1 MPTITIGS
9 VPNPAIICIGNAVT
23 FTANGANL
31 YAWSGGL
38 SNGIS
43 FNPTSSSTYT
53 VTGTDAN
60 NCNNTN
66 TISLTVNPLPNV
78 NSTPALATICFG
90 QSMTLNG
97 TGATTYTWSGGV
109 LNNIPFT
116 INNSTTYTVTG
127 TDANG
132 RSNTNTKL
140 VTVNPLPTI
149 SVLPSNPAICLNQSV
164 NLTAGGGSSYVWSP
178 ATGLNQTTGATV
190 SASPTGSTSYTITGT
205 SVNGCSNTISNTVT
219 INPLPALSATPSSAT
234 ICIGDSVTLNMNGA
248 NTYSWFPTAGLNQST
263 GPQVKASPNT
273 TTTYTITGTN
283 ANGCTNTKVVTVT
296 VNPSYNRYDTLDLCQ
311 GMSYTFGS
319 QTITTSGNYINTYQ
333 SGLSCDS
340 TVNLHVKV
348 YDKPVSNFSLDEHAC
363 ANESIQIQSNW
374 QSPQASYLWDVG
386 DGILSGNTQVVN
398 VVWTIPGTKIVSL
411 EVATQSPCMPEK
423 FIDTIEVHQPQAN
436 IKVSD
441 ADTFFCIYDQV
452 KLQTPNL
459 NGYSYL
465 WSPATYF
472 NSKSYIA
479 EGVVKE
485 PVSVKVNVKDQ
496 WGCEAEDSKY
506 LNVQPCCNAYLPNS
520 FTPNGD
526 GLNDIFRI
534 IGEGNYHVLDFY
546 VANRWG
552 NIVFRTINQNEGW
565 DGKIQ
570 GIEQSTDTY
579 YYFLNYE
586 CSNGQ
591 KRFIKGDLLL
601 LR

>member
-1 MPTITIGS
+1 M
-9 VPNPAIICIGNAVT
+9 
-23 FTANGANL
+23 
-31 YAWSGGL
+31 
-38 SNGIS
+38 
-43 FNPTSSSTYT
+43 
-53 VTGTDAN
+53 D
-60 NCNNTN
+60 
-66 TISLTVNPLPNV
+66 
-78 NSTPALATICFG
+78 
-90 QSMTLNG
+90 
-97 TGATTYTWSGGV
+97 
-109 LNNIPFT
+109 
-116 INNSTTYTVTG
+116 
-127 TDANG
+127 
-132 RSNTNTKL
+132 
-140 VTVNPLPTI
+140 
-149 SVLPSNPAICLNQSV
+149 
-164 NLTAGGGSSYVWSP
+164 
-178 ATGLNQTTGATV
+178 
-190 SASPTGSTSYTITGT
+190 
-205 SVNGCSNTISNTVT
+205 
-219 INPLPALSATPSSAT
+219 
-234 ICIGDSVTLNMNGA
+234 
-248 NTYSWFPTAGLNQST
+248 YS
-263 GPQVKASPNT
+263 
-273 TTTYTITGTN
+273 
-283 ANGCTNTKVVTVT
+283 
-296 VNPSYNRYDTLDLCQ
+296 
-311 GMSYTFGS
+311 
-319 QTITTSGNYINTYQ
+319 
-333 SGLSCDS
+333 
-340 TVNLHVKV
+340 
-348 YDKPVSNFSLDEHAC
+348 
-363 ANESIQIQSNW
+363 
-374 QSPQASYLWDVG
+374 
-386 DGILSGNTQVVN
+386 
-398 VVWTIPGTKIVSL
+398 GTKIVSL

-472 NSKSYIA
+472 NSTSYIA

-496 WGCEAEDSKY
+496 WGCEAREIKY

-570 GIEQSTDTY
+570 GIEQSTSTY